1 MHQPDGALHQK
12 VNTTRLLLFHQLIQ
26 RQSSQKL
33 VLLNP
38 NMNVS
43 LIMGRLSFGLRRLK
57 PSQEQVGL
65 KSPQKLV
72 TVLLPFVMPI
82 PLKN

>member
-1 MHQPDGALHQK
+1 M
-12 VNTTRLLLFHQLIQ
+12 V
-26 RQSSQKL
+26 
-33 VLLNP
+33 
-38 NMNVS
+38 
-43 LIMGRLSFGLRRLK
+43 RLSFGLRRLK

-72 TVLLPFVMPI
+72 TVLLQFAMPI